1 MVGQVGLRVRN
12 LFQTMRS
19 DCMQDLIDSQY
30 AYTDWANAKVLN
42 LCAGLSDAQLD
53 QPKEMGFGTL
63 RATLFHILSADIIW
77 LERWQG
83 LPWRPFP
90 TDPAGISLNGIADGL
105 RAASA
110 ARSKLVEQE
119 RESGWLR
126 MVEFRDSKQNLYK
139 LQLRDLLLH
148 VCHHG
153 VHHRAQALSYLKQFE
168 RKLAGG
174 VDYIFYRLA
183 QGALEQS
190 PEAVVSLGQ
199 HGLAANERLGPSV
212 GWDAELVARQ
222 FEYSDWAN
230 AKLLAVAGKLDDAQL
245 DRGFDIGQG
254 SLRKILLHTY
264 SAERWWATNW
274 TAGASPFPRMPET
287 TSIAELCELWRGL
300 TKERNQ
306 FLDSLDD
313 AAAQREIELSFS
325 GPRLRFPIVD
335 TVTQLTLHGTHH
347 RAQVVNLLRQ
357 VGSPSGNIDLL
368 YALAELSPPKK
379 S

>member
-1 MVGQVGLRVRN
+1 MVGQVGLRVRI

-19 DCMQDLIDSQY
+19 NCMQDLIDSQY
-30 AYTDWANAKVLN
+30 AYTDWANAKVLD

-63 RATLFHILSADIIW
+63 RATLFHILAADTIW

-83 LPWRPFP
+83 QPWRPFP
-90 TDPAGISLNGIADGL
+90 TDPAGMSVNAIADGL
-105 RAASA
+105 RAASS
-110 ARSKLVEQE
+110 ARSEFIQSE
-119 RESGWLR
+119 RNSGWLR
-126 MVEFRDSKQNLYK
+126 IVEFKDSKQNLYQ

-153 VHHRAQALSYLKQFE
+153 VHHRAQALNYLKQFE

-174 VDYIFYRLA
+174 VDYLFYRLA
-183 QGALEQS
+183 QGALQQS
-190 PEAVVSLGQ
+190 PEAVASLSQ
-199 HGLAANERLGPSV
+199 HGLAVNERLGTGV
-212 GWDAELVARQ
+212 TWDAELVARQ

-230 AKLLAVAGKLDDAQL
+230 GKLLAVARTLDAAQL

-254 SLRKILLHTY
+254 SLRKILLHIY

-274 TAGASPFPRMPET
+274 TAGASPFPRLPET
-287 TSIAELCELWRGL
+287 TSIGELCELWREL
-300 TKERNQ
+300 AIERDR
-306 FLDSLDD
+306 FLGSLDET
-313 AAAQREIELSFS
+313 AAQRAIELSFS
-325 GPRLRFPIVD
+325 GPLLRFPIVD
-335 TVTQLTLHGTHH
+335 TVTQLTMHGTHH

-368 YALAELSPPKK
+368 YALAELSPSKK